1 MIFGKSRP
9 ENQQIPAK
17 TSWEEFMRLLTLVT
31 AAAVML
37 LAGAASQAQAST
49 RLIVNCFW
57 PPQHAVCTKL
67 LPTWAKWVEQA
78 TNGDVKITIPPKS
91 LAPPPQQ
98 WASVEKGIADAA
110 FQFNGFIANRV
121 WGPTVAMQPFIAT
134 HDSPAM
140 SQALWETYEKYFPHE
155 YKGVH
160 LLSLWVITPAEL
172 WSQTDKPVNSM
183 ADLKSRKIW
192 ALPGTNAN
200 IMKAVGAGVVSGPA
214 VQMNEIVSRGV
225 VDAYVGVSPASVRDF
240 RLIPYTKSM
249 TRFDRGIYST
259 SFSFLMSEK
268 KWNALPKK
276 DQDAITSVSGAK
288 FGRMISAYWI
298 QADKEA
304 GVALQKAGVK
314 TVKADPQFE
323 AALVKIG
330 NNLTKKWIET
340 ANKRGIDG
348 QAAYDFYVKR
358 VHELSQKVN

>member
-1 MIFGKSRP
+1 
-9 ENQQIPAK
+9 
-17 TSWEEFMRLLTLVT
+17 MRLLTIAA
-31 AAAVML
+31 AAAVMA
-37 LAGAASQAQAST
+37 LAYTAAPAQAAT
-49 RLIVNCFW
+49 RLISNCFW
-57 PPQHAVCTKL
+57 PPQHPVCTKL
-67 LPTWAKWVEQA
+67 LPTWAKWVEEA
-78 TNGDVKITIPPKS
+78 THGDVKITIPPKS

-98 WASVEKGIADAA
+98 WDSVAKGIADTA

-140 SQALWETYEKYFPHE
+140 SQALWETYEKYFSKE
-155 YKGVH
+155 YKGIHV
-160 LLSLWVITPAEL
+160 LSMWVITPAEL

-214 VQMNEIVSRGV
+214 VQMNEIISRGV

-249 TRFDRGIYST
+249 TQFSRGIYST
-259 SFSFLMSEK
+259 SFSFLMSQK
-268 KWNALPKK
+268 KWDSLSKK

-288 FGRMISAYWI
+288 FGRMISAYWV
-298 QADKEA
+298 QADKESLA
-304 GVALQKAGVK
+304 EEKKAGIKV
-314 TVKADPQFE
+314 VKADPQFE

-330 NNLTKKWIET
+330 DSLTKKWIET

-358 VHELSQKVN
+358 VHELSAKMN